1 MMRRLGRYLAGGA
14 ALLLL
19 GAASGAGAKAPH
31 FAATITRTTYGIP
44 HIRAADWG
52 GLGYGVAY
60 AYGQDNLCLLAE
72 EFATVA
78 GERSRWF
85 GPKEGAVLG
94 FDRIDNLS
102 SDLFFRSMIDVPALR
117 GSYAS
122 VSAPVQALTRGYVA
136 GYNKLLRDLGPAGV
150 PEACRGKGWVRPITT
165 DDMLRLTEKQMLLA
179 SSLALAPFVVHAAP
193 PGAAQAQVLPGEDP
207 LRPRDIGFG
216 SNGWAF
222 GGDATSDR
230 RGLVVGNPHFPWN
243 GPSRFYEMHLT
254 VPGKYDVMG
263 VTLAGGPIVTL
274 GFNKDVA
281 WTHTVTAA
289 QHFTVF
295 QLKLD
300 PADPTRYLVDGKSE
314 PMRRQTVTIPMADGT
329 APVVR
334 TMYATRY
341 GPVVYNP
348 LAGFTWTKAQAFS
361 LRDANHANQR
371 GIATWL
377 AMGQARSVGEVR
389 AAVERTLGIPW
400 VNTIAA
406 DRAGNALHAD
416 VTAVPNVSAAKI
428 ADCATPLSKVL
439 AGRLVLLDGSRAAC
453 DWDRAP
459 GTAVAGLMPARD
471 QAVLERRD
479 YVANSNDSY
488 WLSNAKVPAVIRSPI
503 LGSAGTVRTLR
514 TRSGLVEI
522 DRRFAGSDGLP
533 GTKLD
538 HANAEAM
545 IFANKSLAAEL
556 ALAPLLAL
564 CRGEAS
570 VAAACAAL
578 GKWDGRYELDS
589 RGAYL
594 FATFWETVRNMPG
607 LWSTPFDV
615 ADPVHTPRDLATGGA
630 QGAKLIAALKTAQ
643 EQLGKE
649 GIALDARWGDVQFA
663 VRGAEHIPIHG
674 ASGQLGVLNVQQSDA
689 VAGGIVPKHGS
700 SYVQVVGFDAT
711 GPVADALLSYSQ
723 STDPASPHY
732 ADQTRAFSVKRWHRL
747 PFTPAQIAAD
757 GASKAV
763 RISE

>member
-1 MMRRLGRYLAGGA
+1 MRNLAILAAGT
-14 ALLLL
+14 ALLCAT
-19 GAASGAGAKAPH
+19 GAQAKAPRY
-31 FAATITRTTYGIP
+31 AASITRTTYGIP

-60 AYGQDNLCLLAE
+60 AYGQDNLCMLAE

-85 GPKEGAVLG
+85 GPKDTATLG

-102 SDLFFRSMIDVPALR
+102 SDVFFRTIVDLPALR
-117 GSYAS
+117 GGFVKAS
-122 VSAPVQALTRGYVA
+122 PATRQLVRGYIA
-136 GYNKLLRDLGPAGV
+136 GYNKVLRDLGPQGV
-150 PEACRGKGWVRPITT
+150 PVACRGKGWVRPIAL

-193 PGAAQAQVLPGEDP
+193 PGTGHAALEPAEDP
-207 LRPRDIGFG
+207 LRQRDVGFG

-222 GGDATSDR
+222 GSEVTANK
-230 RGLVVGNPHFPWN
+230 RGMVVGNPHFPWN

-263 VTLAGGPIVTL
+263 VTLAGGPIITL

-295 QLKLD
+295 QLALD
-300 PADPTRYLVDGKSE
+300 PADPTAYLIDGKSE
-314 PMRRQTVTIPMADGT
+314 KMRTMTVAVPMPDGA

-348 LAGFTWTKAQAFS
+348 LAGFVWDKTKAFA
-361 LRDANHANQR
+361 LRDANHNNQR
-371 GIATWL
+371 ALDTWL
-377 AMGQARSVGEVR
+377 AIGQARSVGEVR

-400 VNTIAA
+400 VNTITA
-406 DRAGNALHAD
+406 DRAGNAMHAD
-416 VTAVPNVSAAKI
+416 VTAVPNVTAARIK
-428 ADCATPLSKVL
+428 DCATPLSAVL
-439 AGRLVLLDGSRAAC
+439 AGRLVLLDGSRSAC
-453 DWDRAP
+453 DWEKAR
-459 GTAVAGLMPARD
+459 GTPVAGLMPARD

-488 WLSNAKVPAVIRSPI
+488 WLSNAKVPQMVRSPI
-503 LGSAGTVRTLR
+503 LGAAETARSLR

-522 DRRFAGSDGLP
+522 DRRLSGTDGLP
-533 GTKLD
+533 GTQVD
-538 HANAEAM
+538 HARAEAM
-545 IFANKSLAAEL
+545 VFANKSLAAEL
-556 ALAPLLAL
+556 AMDPLLAA
-564 CRGEAS
+564 CHGRAE
-570 VAAACAAL
+570 VAAACTAL
-578 GKWDGRYELDS
+578 AGWDRRYDLDS

-594 FATFWETVRNMPG
+594 FATFWEGVRTMPG
-607 LWSTPFDV
+607 LWAVPFDK
-615 ADPVHTPRDLATGGA
+615 ADPVHTPRDFLATGA
-630 QGAKLIAALKTAQ
+630 QGDKVIAALKAAADK
-643 EQLGKE
+643 LAKD

-663 VRGAEHIPIHG
+663 VRGADHIPIHG
-674 ASGQLGVLNVQQSDA
+674 ASGQLGVLNVQQSDPIM
-689 VAGGIVPKHGS
+689 GGIVPKHGS
-700 SYVQVVGFDAT
+700 SYVQIVGFDAT

-723 STDPASPHY
+723 STDPASPYY
-732 ADQTRAFSVKRWHRL
+732 ADQTRAFSVKKWHRL

-757 GASKAV
+757 GGKKTL
-763 RISE
+763 RINE

>member
-1 MMRRLGRYLAGGA
+1 MRYLASLAAGA
-14 ALLLL
+14 ALLCAT
-19 GAASGAGAKAPH
+19 GAEAKAPR
-31 FAATITRTTYGIP
+31 FAASITRTTYGIP
-44 HIRAADWG
+44 HIRAANWG

-60 AYGQDNLCLLAE
+60 AYTQDNLCMLAE

-78 GERSRWF
+78 GTRSRWF
-85 GPKEGAVLG
+85 GPKDTATLG

-102 SDLFFRSMIDVPALR
+102 SDLFFRTIVDLPALR
-117 GSYAS
+117 GGFVKAS
-122 VSAPVQALTRGYVA
+122 PATRALVSGYIA
-136 GYNKLLRDLGPAGV
+136 GYNKMLRDLGPQGLPV
-150 PEACRGKGWVRPITT
+150 ACRGQGWVRPIDL

-179 SSLALAPFVVHAAP
+179 SSLALAPFVVHANP
-193 PGAAQAQVLPGEDP
+193 PGAAQAMVLPGEDP

-222 GGDATSDR
+222 GSAVTANK
-230 RGLVVGNPHFPWN
+230 RGMVVGNPHFPWS

-254 VPGKYDVMG
+254 VPGKYDAMG

-274 GFNKDVA
+274 GFNKDIA

-300 PADPTRYLVDGKSE
+300 PTDPTAYLIDGKSE
-314 PMRRQTVTIPMADGT
+314 KMRRQTVSVPMPDGT
-329 APVVR
+329 PPVVR

-348 LAGFTWTKAQAFS
+348 LAGFVWDKSKAFA
-361 LRDANHANQR
+361 LRDANHDNQR
-371 GIATWL
+371 ALDTWL
-377 AMGQARSVGEVR
+377 AIGRARSVGEVR

-428 ADCATPLSKVL
+428 KECATPLSAVL
-439 AGRLVLLDGSRAAC
+439 AGRLVLLDGSRSAC
-453 DWDRAP
+453 DWDAAP
-459 GTAVAGLMPARD
+459 GTPVAGLMPAHD

-488 WLSNAKVPAVIRSPI
+488 WLSNAKVPATIRSPI
-503 LGSAGTVRTLR
+503 LGATETARSLR
-514 TRSGLVEI
+514 TRSGLIEI
-522 DRRFAGSDGLP
+522 DRRLTGTDGLP
-533 GTKLD
+533 GTQVD
-538 HANAEAM
+538 HARAEAM
-545 IFANKSLAAEL
+545 VFANKSLAAEL
-556 ALAPLLAL
+556 AVDSLLAL
-564 CRGEAS
+564 CRGHDDL
-570 VAAACAAL
+570 AAACAAL
-578 GKWDGRYELDS
+578 AGWDRRFDLDS

-594 FATFWETVRNMPG
+594 FATFWESVRTSPA
-607 LWSTPFDV
+607 LWAVPFDK
-615 ADPVHTPRDLATGGA
+615 ADPVHTPRDLVTNGA
-630 QGAKLIAALKTAQ
+630 QGTKLLAALRAAVTKLA
-643 EQLGKE
+643 KD

-663 VRGAEHIPIHG
+663 VRGDAHIPIHG
-674 ASGQLGVLNVQQSDA
+674 AAGTLGVLNVQQSDA

-700 SYVQVVGFDAT
+700 SYVQVVGFDAN
-711 GPVADALLSYSQ
+711 GPVVDALLSYSQ
-723 STDPASPHY
+723 STDPASPYY
-732 ADQTRAFSVKRWHRL
+732 ADQTRAFSVKKWHRL

-757 GASKAV
+757 GGTKTV